1 MTNFIFR
8 TLSATLA
15 GLFLYVLLRG
25 QLTMFMGLLMSIFT
39 ATFAVFAALGKS
51 AANRILATFWGY
63 RL

>member
-15 GLFLYVLLRG
+15 GLFLYVLVRG
-25 QLTMFMGLLMSIFT
+25 QLTMFMGLLMSVFT
-39 ATFAVFAALGKS
+39 ATCVVFAVLGKS
-51 AANRILATFWGY
+51 AGNRIIATFWGY